1 MEDPVSVDYSFPETA
16 VTDDR
21 DCVALARVQEKA
33 TSTQE
38 GTRPVE

>member
-16 VTDDR
+16 ITDDL
-21 DCVALARVQEKA
+21 DCVTLARVQEKP
-33 TSTQE
+33 TSPQE